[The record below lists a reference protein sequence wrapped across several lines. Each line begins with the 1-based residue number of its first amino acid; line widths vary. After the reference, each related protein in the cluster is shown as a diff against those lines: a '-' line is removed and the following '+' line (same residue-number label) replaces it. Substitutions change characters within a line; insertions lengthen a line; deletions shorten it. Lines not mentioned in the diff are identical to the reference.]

1 MLSVD
6 EALEQ
11 ILKSVVPFE
20 PETVPTAEA
29 LGLAVAEDVVS
40 DTDSPPFDKAL
51 MDGYAVRSADV
62 SGETVLSVV
71 EEITAGRVAT
81 RPVQAGE
88 AARIMTGAPMPAGAD
103 AVVRIEDTRFD
114 TTTGAVTIQTSTVT
128 AGTNM
133 MLRGTSMRRGDV
145 VLTAGR
151 ELRAQELGALAE
163 MGVAAVPVRRRPRVA
178 ILATGD
184 ELVSVGERPG
194 PGQIRNSNET
204 MLIAQVRRAGGEPA
218 PLGIARDNRPEL
230 AAKIRDGLRC
240 DVLLLSGGVSAG
252 KLDLVPS
259 ELDAAGVK
267 QVFHKVN
274 VKPGKPLWFGSC
286 ETRNRADCGLCF
298 VFGLPGNPVSSM
310 VCFELFARTA
320 IRRLMGLRNPRP
332 EHVSAQLSHDFTFRG
347 DRHTFH
353 PCQLEWTQ
361 TGLFARI
368 GPWHGSADLRSTVDT
383 QGLAVFPP
391 GETEFRAG
399 DRIDVMPW

>member
-6 EALEQ
+6 EALQ
-11 ILKSVVPFE
+11 RILQTVAPFAS
-20 PETVPTAEA
+20 ETIPTMDA
-29 LGLAVAEDVVS
+29 LGLAVAEDVIS

-62 SGETVLSVV
+62 SGEAVLKFI
-71 EEITAGRVAT
+71 EEITAGRVPT
-81 RPVQAGE
+81 RELQSGE

-103 AVVRIEDTRFD
+103 AVVKIEETRFD
-114 TTTGAVTIQTSTVT
+114 ESSGAVTIQTDSVSP
-128 AGTNM
+128 GTNM
-133 MLRGTSMRRGDV
+133 MPRGTSMRRGDT
-145 VLTAGR
+145 VLSTGR

-163 MGVAAVPVRRRPRVA
+163 MGVASVSVRRRPRVA

-184 ELVSVGERPG
+184 ELVPVGEQPG

-204 MLIAQVRRAGGEPA
+204 MLVAQVRRAGGEPV
-218 PLGIARDNRPEL
+218 PLGIARDNRL
-230 AAKIRDGLRC
+230 DLSARIRDGLQC
-240 DVLLLSGGVSAG
+240 DMLLLSGGVSAG

-274 VKPGKPLWFGSC
+274 VKPGKPLWFGSW
-286 ETRNRADCGLCF
+286 ETMNSANRGPCY

-332 EHVSAQLSHDFTFRG
+332 EPISAQLSHQFTFRG
-347 DRHTFH
+347 DRHTYH

-361 TGLFARI
+361 NGLFARI
-368 GPWHGSADLRSTVDT
+368 GAWHGSADLRSTVDT
-383 QGLAVFPP
+383 QGLAVFRP
-391 GETEFRAG
+391 GETEFQVG
-399 DRIDVMPW
+399 ERIDVIPW

>member
-1 MLSVD
+1 MLTVD
-6 EALEQ
+6 EALDL
-11 ILKSVVPFE
+11 ILKTVAPFA
-20 PETVPTAEA
+20 PQTVPTADA
-29 LGLAVAEDVVS
+29 LGLAIAEDVVS

-62 SGETVLSVV
+62 AGETVLAVV
-71 EEITAGRVAT
+71 EEITAGCVPT
-81 RPVQAGE
+81 RDVKTGE

-103 AVVRIEDTRFD
+103 AVVKIEDTQFD
-114 TTTGAVTIQTSTVT
+114 EKSSDVAIQVESILPGA
-128 AGTNM
+128 NM
-133 MLRGTSMRRGDV
+133 MPRGMSMRRGDT
-145 VLTAGR
+145 VLSAGR

-184 ELVSVGERPG
+184 ELVPIGEQPG

-204 MLIAQVRRAGGEPA
+204 MLVAQVRLAGGDPV
-218 PLGIARDNRPEL
+218 PLGIARDNRPDL
-230 AAKIRDGLRC
+230 AAKIRDGLQC

-286 ETRNRADCGLCF
+286 EARNRCC

-310 VCFELFARTA
+310 VCFELFARPA
-320 IRRLMGLRNPRP
+320 IRRLLGFPNPRP
-332 EHVSAQLSHDFTFRG
+332 KPISAQLAHDFTFRG
-347 DRHTFH
+347 DRATYH

-361 TGLFARI
+361 RGLIARI
-368 GPWHGSADLRSTVDT
+368 GAWHGSADLRSTVDT
-383 QGLAVFPP
+383 QGLAVFQP
-391 GETEFRAG
+391 GETEFHAG
-399 DRIDVMPW
+399 DWIDVILW